1 MPGVL
6 TIAKKE
12 FVDHVTDHTFLLS
25 FGVLL
30 IVMAAGAYSYV
41 YEAQDWAY
49 QETLRGHAVE
59 EGQVW
64 KTNQH
69 GFTNNIAQPLASLG
83 VFVATVLSFN
93 SINRERREGSF
104 KILLSYPIR
113 RSEVVLGKLLGG
125 AITVTLVAVASMTIS
140 FAIVMYYLSIP
151 ATSDFLLRFTTVTGL
166 GILLLFFYLC
176 LGTALSSVVRD
187 TTVALIGILLLATI
201 LRFESISMML
211 VTLSGVA
218 YYLGYEFKI
227 PEDLRY
233 GVGRFFYF
241 NTATRDY
248 WITSPF
254 EAFIGFSSEIFRF
267 QNPVFNPP
275 KYIPIEYE
283 WLLVRNLDLV
293 WSITLFA
300 AIAFVACFVLI
311 WRRDIS

>member
-1 MPGVL
+1 
-6 TIAKKE
+6 
-12 FVDHVTDHTFLLS
+12 
-25 FGVLL
+25 
-30 IVMAAGAYSYV
+30 MAAGAYSFV

-49 QETLRGHAVE
+49 RETLSGHAVE

-64 KTNQH
+64 KTNTF

-151 ATSDFLLRFTTVTGL
+151 ATSDFLLRFSTVTGL

-176 LGTALSSVVRD
+176 IGTALSSVVRD
-187 TTVALIGILLLATI
+187 TSVALIGILLLATT
-201 LRFESISMML
+201 LRLESISMLL
-211 VTLSGVA
+211 VTLSGLA

-227 PEDLRY
+227 PEDLRF
-233 GVGRFFYF
+233 GVSHFFYF
-241 NTATRDY
+241 DTATRGY
-248 WITSPF
+248 WVISPF
-254 EAFIGFSSEIFRF
+254 EAFVGFSNNIFRF
-267 QNPVFNPP
+267 QNQFWNPP
-275 KYIPIEYE
+275 EYIPIEYE

-293 WSITLFA
+293 WSIILFA
-300 AIAFVACFVLI
+300 AFAFVACFVVI